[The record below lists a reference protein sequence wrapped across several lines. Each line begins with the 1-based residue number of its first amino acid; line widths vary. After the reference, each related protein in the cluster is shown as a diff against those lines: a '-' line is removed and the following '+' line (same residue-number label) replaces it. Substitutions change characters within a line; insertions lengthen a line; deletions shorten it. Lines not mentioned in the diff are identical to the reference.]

1 MGASPSLVMYRILF
15 AALGC
20 FMVATLIYTTVTDGS
35 PFRPELLTPWMTA
48 TLIDFYVNVAAL
60 SVWVA
65 YKESSWVSSVIWI
78 VLLVC
83 FGSAATCA
91 YIVTKLFEISIHDP
105 DQDPIDLLLVRSGQV
120 VNVKRSYVSYGK
132 YIFTILGA
140 FMVAVVTYTVVTD
153 GLPFRKELLT
163 PWMAATLIDFYI
175 NVFAISLWIA
185 HKETTWISACIW
197 IIFLI
202 CLGSI
207 TTCTYI
213 VVQLSRLSSQDPVYH
228 VLLNSSSRMGAIA
241 PTNCRKI

>member
-1 MGASPSLVMYRILF
+1 MGASISFVLYRILF
-15 AALGC
+15 VVLGC
-20 FMVATLIYTTVTDGS
+20 FMVGTLIYTTVTDGS
-35 PFRPELLTPWMTA
+35 PFRAELLIPWLIT
-48 TLIDFYVNVAAL
+48 TLIDFYVNVVAL

-91 YIVTKLFEISIHDP
+91 YIVAKLFEISIQDST
-105 DQDPIDLLLVRSGQV
+105 QDPMDLLLVRKGQI
-120 VNVKRSYVSYGK
+120 VNMKSSYVKYGK
-132 YIFTILGA
+132 LIFTILGA

-153 GLPFRKELLT
+153 GSPFRKELLT

-175 NVFAISLWIA
+175 NVFAISLWVA

-213 VVQLSRLSSQDPVYH
+213 VVQLSRLSSQDSVYH
-228 VLLNSSSRMGAIA
+228 VLLNSSSRIGANA
-241 PTNCRKI
+241 STKKF